1 MAVKEAGRVG
11 KRGTLVIPARL
22 RRIFGI
28 EEGSEVIA
36 EETAEGILLRPA
48 VTIALELYGPERKAE
63 FLLSNA
69 VDAEDYARAVEEVRA
84 LGLDPHTIP
93 HERPEDA

>member
-1 MAVKEAGRVG
+1 MAVKEAARVG

-36 EETAEGILLRPA
+36 EETAEGILLTPA

-84 LGLDPHTIP
+84 LGLDPDAIP